1 MVRLKMTSIEIVQEL
16 LNMEVLMSEKD
27 AANIIIASRVD
38 AVVKRKTLE
47 DVIKYLK
54 AHELEDR

>member
-1 MVRLKMTSIEIVQEL
+1 MTSIERVQEL